1 MKFKTKIG
9 WWFHLT
15 MLVIIAIGCAM
26 PLALGIQYD
35 STSTL
40 VVGAIMS
47 VITLVVIL
55 PMYLNTYYVLENETL
70 HIRCGFIVNMRI
82 PYKDITMIYETK
94 DPSASIGLSLD
105 RISINYSKGE
115 VLISPRNKQ
124 EFMRLLNEYI
134 EK

>member
-15 MLVIIAIGCAM
+15 MIVIVAIGCVM

-35 STSTL
+35 TMSTII
-40 VVGAIMS
+40 VGVIMS
-47 VITLVVIL
+47 AITLVFIF

-105 RISINYSKGE
+105 RISVNYSKGE
-115 VLISPRNKQ
+115 VLISPQNKQ
-124 EFMRLLNEYI
+124 EFIRLLNQRI
-134 EK
+134 S